1 MKVGQMLNLGQMGHC
16 GNRQKWEGPEQ
27 TLPVER
33 MEMGREDRNKTSQF
47 PFYSVLILK
56 YVNIIYFKS

>member
-1 MKVGQMLNLGQMGHC
+1 MGHC